1 MLDRHVLHIGMIWR
15 LRRVTA
21 GLRQQ
26 DIAGRAGITT
36 TRLSAIE
43 RGELEPSDL
52 DRKLI
57 ERLLP
62 EIPAVGLAE
71 ARSRHDLA
79 ATEEM
84 LVSCAVPA
92 SNGLQRK
99 ERSPAY
105 SPEPTTTQEPRQ

>member
-1 MLDRHVLHIGMIWR
+1 MLDRHALHIGMIWR
-15 LRRVTA
+15 LRRVAA

-52 DRKLI
+52 DRQLI

-62 EIPAVGLAE
+62 EIPAVSLAE
-71 ARSRHDLA
+71 GRRQDLGAEVPKDEGPRLQSPRDDASRD
-79 ATEEM
+79 T
-84 LVSCAVPA
+84 
-92 SNGLQRK
+92 GL
-99 ERSPAY
+99 EG
-105 SPEPTTTQEPRQ
+105 E